1 MGSHGG
7 TKFRLVALW
16 SIFDRARRWLK
27 SPWII
32 ASRFKP
38 NGWLLVL
45 WATAALAGMLAWGN
59 LDGRLSST
67 FEAPGSESH
76 TVSEIVRRDFDEV
89 ATGSFLVLYEAPS
102 ARWRSPVFV
111 KAVRA
116 SVRRSARAA
125 GGRSSPLLS
134 VSPRVSYAMLP
145 TDLSAAAATKRVAA
159 IEQAAGRVPGARV
172 EITGFPIVAA
182 KLSSIITHDL
192 RRAEVVAIPITAV
205 ILLLLFGSIPA
216 VAVPLLF
223 ALATISVAMGIVWI
237 EAAFVEIPVYATS
250 VVTLV
255 GIALAIDYSMLY
267 VSRYR
272 EEVRGGV
279 PDQARLLYAIARTAG
294 RALAISG
301 VVVAAGLLP
310 MALIPV
316 PFFSGLGLATVAI
329 PLASV
334 LAAATLLPALLE
346 LLGPRLE
353 RLSVPVP
360 RRLRLG
366 SGSQPLSERLAT
378 VVVRRPLLSALT
390 AGTVMVLIALP
401 ALGLSMTGGSAEF
414 FRLAHVPSGTGDA
427 GEGAALAPSEVVIDS
442 GVGGAWASGTLAAER
457 RLVARLVADPAVATV
472 QAPSELA
479 RAHAAGKKVRRRA
492 ERLGLVNGDGRFA
505 RIRIASSEESGSRRS
520 DALVERLRQVYVPAA
535 DFGAMAVGVGGG
547 AARDYDFVHAITASV
562 PPFGLALVIVMF
574 CLLTVMLGS
583 VVLPLKAIAMSALSV
598 AAACGVLVLVFQLGW
613 GTALGF
619 DTSERI
625 VAWVPVLLFAAMFGI
640 STDYEIFMVT
650 RMREEWLCS
659 GDNRRA
665 VLVGLRRISGV
676 VTASA
681 LVMIV
686 IFAGFTTSRVVGL
699 QQFGVGLVAGVFLDA
714 TLIRLVLVPSLMVLL
729 GRWNWTFAAPIRAK
743 SHSLPKPKEGPEPST
758 RADEGG

>member
-1 MGSHGG
+1 
-7 TKFRLVALW
+7 VLW
-16 SIFDRARRWLK
+16 SA
-27 SPWII
+27 
-32 ASRFKP
+32 
-38 NGWLLVL
+38 
-45 WATAALAGMLAWGN
+45 AALAGMPAWGN

-76 TVSEIVRRDFDEV
+76 TVSEIVRHDFGEV

-134 VSPRVSYAMLP
+134 VSPQVSYAMLP

-182 KLSSIITHDL
+182 ELSSIITHDL

-272 EEVRGGV
+272 EEVRGGA
-279 PDQARLLYAIARTAG
+279 PDQARPLYATARTAG

-329 PLASV
+329 PFASV

-346 LLGPRLE
+346 LLGPRLK

-366 SGSQPLSERLAT
+366 SGSRPLSERLAT
-378 VVVRRPLLSALT
+378 VVVGRPLLSALT

-414 FRLAHVPSGTGDA
+414 FRLAHVPSGAGNA

-442 GVGGAWASGTLAAER
+442 GRAGGVWASATLVAER

-479 RAHAAGKKVRRRA
+479 RAHPPGKKVRRRA

-574 CLLTVMLGS
+574 CLLAVMLGS

-613 GTALGF
+613 GTALGLGSS
-619 DTSERI
+619 DRI

-650 RMREEWLCS
+650 RMREEWLRS

-729 GRWNWTFAAPIRAK
+729 GRWNWTFAAPVRAT

>member
-1 MGSHGG
+1 
-7 TKFRLVALW
+7 
-16 SIFDRARRWLK
+16 
-27 SPWII
+27 
-32 ASRFKP
+32 
-38 NGWLLVL
+38 VL
-45 WATAALAGMLAWGN
+45 WAAAALAGMFAWSD
-59 LDGRLSST
+59 LDGRLSGAG
-67 FEAPGSESH
+67 EAPESESH
-76 TVSEIVRRDFDEV
+76 TVSEIVRRDFGE
-89 ATGSFLVLYEAPS
+89 AAEGSFLVLYEAPS
-102 ARWRSPVFV
+102 PRWRSSAFV

-116 SVRRSARAA
+116 SVRRGAQAA
-125 GGRSSPLLS
+125 AGRSSPLLS
-134 VSPRVSYAMLP
+134 VSPRVSYAALP
-145 TDLSAAAATKRVAA
+145 TDLSAAAATKRAA
-159 IEQAAGRVPGARV
+159 SIEQAVGRVPGARV
-172 EITGFPIVAA
+172 EITGFPIVTAE
-182 KLSSIITHDL
+182 LSSIITDDL

-223 ALATISVAMGIVWI
+223 ALATISVAMGIVWV

-255 GIALAIDYSMLY
+255 GIALAVDYSMLY

-272 EEVRGGV
+272 EEVRGGA
-279 PDQARLLYAIARTAG
+279 PDRAPPLYATTRTAG
-294 RALAISG
+294 RALTISG

-310 MALIPV
+310 MVLIPI
-316 PFFSGLGLATVAI
+316 PFFSGLGLATVGI

-334 LAAATLLPALLE
+334 LAAVTLLPALLE
-346 LLGPRLE
+346 LLGPHLE
-353 RLSVPVP
+353 RMPVRVP

-366 SGSQPLSERLAT
+366 SSSRPLSERLAR
-378 VVVRRPLLSALT
+378 VVIGRPLLSALT

-401 ALGLSMTGGSAEF
+401 ALGLGITGGSAEF
-414 FRLAHVPSGTGDA
+414 LRLAHVPSGTGA
-427 GEGAALAPSEVVIDS
+427 GEGAVLGPSEVVIDS
-442 GVGGAWASGTLAAER
+442 GRAGGVWAASTLAAER
-457 RLVARLVADPAVATV
+457 RLVARLVTDPAVTTV

-479 RAHAAGKKVRRRA
+479 RARLPGARARRRA

-505 RIRIASSEESGSRRS
+505 RIRIAGSEESGSQPA

-535 DFGAMAVGVGGG
+535 DFGGGMAVRVGGV
-547 AARDYDFVHAITASV
+547 AARDYDFVHATTASI
-562 PPFGLALVIVMF
+562 PPFALVLVIAMF
-574 CLLTVMLGS
+574 CLLAAMLRS

-613 GTALGF
+613 GTALGLGAS
-619 DTSERI
+619 DRI

-650 RMREEWLCS
+650 RMREEWLRS

-686 IFAGFTTSRVVGL
+686 IFAGFTTSRVVAL
-699 QQFGVGLVAGVFLDA
+699 QQFGVGLVAGVLLDA
-714 TLIRLVLVPSLMVLL
+714 TVIRLVLVPSLMVLL
-729 GRWNWTFAAPIRAK
+729 GRWNWTFAAPDPATSR
-743 SHSLPKPKEGPEPST
+743 SLPKPEEGPEPST